1 MSLPVK
7 KDNLNALIQSKK
19 SHQSF
24 NYKLEY
30 EFFSNF
36 ESEHT
41 RKSYRIDITH
51 FFEFLSEHFSDVSGY
66 EFIERFHVVA
76 FKNWLADQSLAPK
89 TINRK
94 LAANS
99 SFFDFLVE
107 KNMMAFNP
115 ATSIKRPRQEVVS
128 PTNDLS
134 DEQIVNLF
142 NEVDKL
148 KDEGLLHKA
157 VIYTLFTTGIRKAEL
172 INLKRKHLIKKD
184 DYYFIEIRAKG
195 GKNLQKVLHPKCAEV
210 IFEYIAFIERNGETI
225 HNEDW
230 IFRPS
235 KNPSDPTHI
244 IKPLNPTSV
253 DYIIKTWCK
262 KVGIDQRISPHSAR
276 ASYIGSALDAGIDL
290 YKISKDVGHSSVKTT
305 EEYNKRRQKV
315 EDSPVFGLGFLKKTN
330 D

>member
-19 SHQSF
+19 SHQGF

-36 ESEHT
+36 ESLHT

-76 FKNWLADQSLAPK
+76 FKNWLTDQGLAPK
-89 TINRK
+89 TVNRK

-107 KNMMAFNP
+107 KNMMVFNP

-184 DYYFIEIRAKG
+184 DFYFIDIRAKG

-210 IFEYIAFIERNGETI
+210 IFEYIAFLEKNGEPI
-225 HNEDW
+225 HPEDW

-262 KVGIDQRISPHSAR
+262 KVGIHQRISPHSAR